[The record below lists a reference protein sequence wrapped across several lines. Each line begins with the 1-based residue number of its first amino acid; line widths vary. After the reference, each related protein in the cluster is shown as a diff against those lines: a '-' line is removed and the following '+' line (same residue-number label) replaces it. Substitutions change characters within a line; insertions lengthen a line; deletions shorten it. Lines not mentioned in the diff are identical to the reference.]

1 MTVKAY
7 KKLSEICD
15 YPLHLGVTE
24 AGGLLTGSIKS
35 SIGIGQLLMDG
46 IGDTIRV
53 SLSSDPIDEIK
64 AGYEILKSLGL
75 SEPVTSP
82 TFTIIEPYLIKDKK
96 IYHIDLYRIESRK
109 ELEVLG
115 IEEYSA
121 ENDCLIFIE
130 WPEKAEGFF
139 SEYDL
144 KIRLSH
150 INEFSRELIIEKS

>member
-1 MTVKAY
+1 MNFNKKIILNSLDDTADIAKEIASKLEKYPKNKASIIFLEGDLGTGKTTLVK
-7 KKLSEICD
+7 
-15 YPLHLGVTE
+15 
-24 AGGLLTGSIKS
+24 
-35 SIGIGQLLMDG
+35 
-46 IGDTIRV
+46 
-53 SLSSDPIDEIK
+53 
-64 AGYEILKSLGL
+64 EILKSLGL

-139 SEYDL
+139 SEYNL

-150 INEFSRELIIEKS
+150 INELSRELIIEKS

>member
-1 MTVKAY
+1 MNFNKKIILNSLDDTADIAKEIASELETYSKNKASIIFLEGDLGSGKTTLVK
-7 KKLSEICD
+7 
-15 YPLHLGVTE
+15 
-24 AGGLLTGSIKS
+24 
-35 SIGIGQLLMDG
+35 
-46 IGDTIRV
+46 
-53 SLSSDPIDEIK
+53 
-64 AGYEILKSLGL
+64 EILKSLGL

>member
-1 MTVKAY
+1 MTF
-7 KKLSEICD
+7 
-15 YPLHLGVTE
+15 YP
-24 AGGLLTGSIKS
+24 A
-35 SIGIGQLLMDG
+35 LLMNFNKKIILNSLDDTAD
-46 IGDTIRV
+46 IAKEIASKLEKYPKNKASIIFLEGDLGTGKTTLV
-53 SLSSDPIDEIK
+53 K
-64 AGYEILKSLGL
+64 EILKSLGL

-150 INEFSRELIIEKS
+150 INELSRELIIEKS